1 MVDKSGKE
9 TLSKKENTKTKWKR
23 LYVAVSLL
31 IFSVSVSFLC
41 YFVLRNR
48 VDNLVLHLNQAL
60 EISEN
65 GSDSLIEKTKEIEE
79 IWDGTS
85 AIMHMLIIHTDLIEL
100 EVDLLSLSEFAQ
112 ENSTDHYNEACISSI
127 HNLQHIKESLIPD
140 WGNIL

>member
-1 MVDKSGKE
+1 M
-9 TLSKKENTKTKWKR
+9 KR
-23 LYVAVSLL
+23 LYVAAALL
-31 IFSVSVSFLC
+31 IFSVSISFMC
-41 YFVLRNR
+41 YFILRNR

-65 GSDSLIEKTKEIEE
+65 GGNSLIEKTKEIEDVWNE
-79 IWDGTS
+79 TS
-85 AIMHMLIIHTDLIEL
+85 EIMHMLIIHTDLIEL